1 MMSFDYEKLKERIKR
16 KYDNFADFATAMG
29 MKKNTFSLKINNIA
43 TFTSMEIDK
52 ACKLLDIK
60 PHEIADYF
68 FTLIVQKDE
77 HKRKED

>member
-1 MMSFDYEKLKERIKR
+1 MSFDYEKLKERIKR
-16 KYDNFADFATAMG
+16 KYDTFADFATAMG
-29 MKKNTFSLKINNIA
+29 IKKRTFSLKISNVG

-52 ACKLLDIK
+52 ACNLLDIK